1 MKYDL
6 KFKQAVIA
14 YYAQGQTYSS
24 TAKHFAVNEKDVS
37 KWVKQFESGGI
48 DAIKPKS
55 NKTIYSTEFKLNVLK
70 VMKKE
75 GLSLSD
81 TALKFNISSPSL
93 IGVWRKIYK
102 TDGIL
107 GLKHNPK
114 GRPSMS
120 KNKHQYIVNKP
131 DHEKAHAEL
140 QRELQYLRAENAYL
154 KKLDALLN
162 PPKKTNKQG

>member
-37 KWVKQFESGGI
+37 KWVKQFESGGL

-55 NKTIYSTEFKLNVLK
+55 SKTIYSTEFKLNVLK
-70 VMKKE
+70 VMKKG

-120 KNKHQYIVNKP
+120 KNKHQYIVN
-131 DHEKAHAEL
+131 A
-140 QRELQYLRAENAYL
+140 N
-154 KKLDALLN
+154 LN
-162 PPKKTNKQG
+162 FLNS